1 MSQLT
6 LLNLKDV
13 PRACMR
19 HSKKIKITDQ
29 TEAALKSANPPPKP
43 KGDSRNNPLTVD
55 NLGNNNNT
63 MYSFS
68 GV

>member
-19 HSKKIKITDQ
+19 HNKKIKITDQ
-29 TEAALKSANPPPKP
+29 ADAIAKGSNPRGKIQ
-43 KGDSRNNPLTVD
+43 GETRNNPLSMD
-55 NLGNNNNT
+55 NLVNNNT